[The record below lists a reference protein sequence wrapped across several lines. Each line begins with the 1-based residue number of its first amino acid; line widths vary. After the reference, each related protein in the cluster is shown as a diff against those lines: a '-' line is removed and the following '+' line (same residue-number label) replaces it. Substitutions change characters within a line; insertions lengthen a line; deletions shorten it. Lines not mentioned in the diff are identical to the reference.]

1 MLINSESII
10 GKIVAENYKTAA
22 VFKSYNIDF
31 CCNGN
36 RSIAAASKEKDIDEK
51 VILQELSEVLNKKE
65 DSDIDFKSWSIDL
78 LADYIEK
85 KHHRYVFA
93 KIPEITAYLAKITDV
108 HGNIHPELH
117 KINELFS
124 QSAEAL
130 SAHMKKEENILF
142 PLIREMVDKRTT
154 GEKLKKASF
163 RKHRKPN

>member
-93 KIPEITAYLAKITDV
+93 KI
-108 HGNIHPELH
+108 HR
-117 KINELFS
+117 
-124 QSAEAL
+124 
-130 SAHMKKEENILF
+130 
-142 PLIREMVDKRTT
+142 PLV
-154 GEKLKKASF
+154 
-163 RKHRKPN
+163 